1 MLDTKIVIYIQKS
14 FRTKRL
20 ILEKVNTDL
29 RFIYTIIFSIMT
41 RTHESF
47 SNGLFAQ
54 TVYNKILTRLDGILQ
69 NFHTL
74 NYPLTLRVFKSYTI
88 KSIMNTVKKMR
99 IKLLKISLEC
109 GTNTLDD
116 MIQLFFNKSIHT
128 LPFVDGNYYRKLRFF
143 NRVFIGISCSYYKV
157 EYINDDVNI
166 TSVYDNTEI
175 VKKRH
180 KDDTRQEEMDIS
192 TITGGITYPTSRKGV
207 KQQSLLQK
215 IQGARLYIPYLK
227 HVLAITGYF
236 REDPLNI
243 NRIGG
248 TLGEKQCQLS
258 ESIKVLNVPKNFK
271 YSFIEQLS
279 LRDFFVNSSNE
290 LTERC
295 NSAYTEF
302 KKLKSKPISYLV
314 KEFLLSDIERQ
325 RTILTLFLLNKDDSD
340 NQSLAYLMYDMI
352 SNESYLLKPQP
363 LAQQVFNSL
372 HWSVQRLFN
381 SAIKKVDGLNTN
393 IKNFREDDIPYEKRI
408 VLMKCNDST
417 KQKVMEKLKE
427 LNNSKGDSNTKAQH
441 YVDSILKIPFGI
453 YKEEPI
459 FQYMNEYRSTIKTI
473 AIALSKCVSDFKSD
487 KITEI
492 DQILDDT
499 MDYTGFITMNKINRF
514 YSDIKRCIL
523 GLRDDIDEKTIMNKY
538 SKMVCGDLREQLK
551 SKGLPISGKK
561 SILVSRLVK
570 YNYMNT
576 NKSFKRNI
584 EILDTEFQKYYV
596 KWNKYN
602 DDKREYI
609 NRVSGIL
616 DDAVYGLDDAKNQI
630 KRIIA
635 QWINGEMKGYAFG
648 FEGPP
653 GTGKTTLAKR
663 GISKCL
669 IDYEGNSRPFAFI
682 ALGGS
687 SNGSTLEGH
696 NYTYVGSTY
705 GRIVDILM
713 ETRCMNPII
722 YIDELDKIS
731 KTEHGKEIVGIL
743 THLTDTTQN
752 DNWCDKYFSGVKL
765 DLSRVLFIF
774 SYNDPA
780 LIDKILLDRIHRI
793 KTKALN
799 KTEKVRIVQ
808 DYLLPEL
815 LNTVGFNKGD
825 ILISDEVIEHIV
837 DTYTY
842 EAGVRKLKEK
852 LFELLRELNLQYLM
866 GELFEIPYVLTEE
879 RIDKIF
885 INKDKIIKKR
895 ILGESRVG
903 LVNGLFA
910 TTSGIGGIT
919 IIETYRSLSE
929 NRLSLEL
936 TGKQGEVMRESMSVA
951 KTVAWNLLSTNIQ
964 KQVRDNTP
972 YGIHIHCPE
981 AATPKDGPSAGGA
994 ITIAILSQIL
1004 GVRVNNLCAMTGEI
1018 DLNGSIHQIGGLE
1031 SKLYGA
1037 RVAGVRRVLIPESNR
1052 NDYEKILNSKDCRIC
1067 VDDPDFE
1074 VILVKHIHEV
1084 IPHFLLFSEG
1094 EEEKYLNLKNHMF
1107 VL

>member
-1 MLDTKIVIYIQKS
+1 MKLSLILYIQRS
-14 FRTKRL
+14 FRKKIY
-20 ILEKVNTDL
+20 ILEKINTEL

-41 RTHESF
+41 RIHESF

-54 TVYNKILTRLDGILQ
+54 TVYNKVLSRLEAILQ

-74 NYPLTLRVFKSYTI
+74 NYPLTLCIFKSHSTN
-88 KSIMNTVKKMR
+88 SIRKIIQNMR

-116 MIQLFFNKSIHT
+116 MIQLFYKKSIHS
-128 LPFVDGNYYRKLRFF
+128 LPMVDGNYYRKLRFF
-143 NRVFIGISCSYYKV
+143 NRVFVTTGCSFYRY
-157 EYINDDVNI
+157 EIDDGDIIIDN
-166 TSVYDNTEI
+166 VYDMI
-175 VKKRH
+175 DLMKRRP
-180 KDDTRQEEMDIS
+180 KDDEKQYKLDVSVIEE
-192 TITGGITYPTSRKGV
+192 GVKYPTSRMGIEY
-207 KQQSLLQK
+207 QSLLQK
-215 IQGARLYIPYLK
+215 IQGARLYIPYK
-227 HVLAITGYF
+227 NNVLAITGYF

-248 TLGEKQCQLS
+248 TLGEKEIKLR
-258 ESIKVLNVPKNFK
+258 ESVKILNVPKNFK
-271 YSFIEQLS
+271 YSYIKQLS
-279 LRDFFVNSSNE
+279 LRDFFVNSPNE
-290 LTERC
+290 LTDKC

-302 KKLKSKPISYLV
+302 KKLKSKAISYLV

-381 SAIKKVDGLNTN
+381 AAIKKVDGLNTN
-393 IKNFREDDIPYEKRI
+393 IKNFKEDDIPYEKRV
-408 VLMKCNDST
+408 VLMKCDESI
-417 KQKVMEKLKE
+417 KQKVMDKLKE

-459 FQYMNEYRSTIKTI
+459 FQFMNEYRMTIKTI
-473 AIALSKCVSDFKSD
+473 AISLSKYVANFKS
-487 KITEI
+487 EQVENI
-492 DQILDDT
+492 DQILDDM
-499 MDYTGFITMNKINRF
+499 MDYGDFITNNKINKF
-514 YSDIKRCIL
+514 YKTLCSEIEKLRSSIDIKSIEANYKNMVCND
-523 GLRDDIDEKTIMNKY
+523 LRDM
-538 SKMVCGDLREQLK
+538 LK
-551 SKGLPISGKK
+551 QYNLPSSGKK
-561 SILVSRLVK
+561 DTLIKRLVK
-570 YNYMNT
+570 YKSNNT
-576 NKSFKRNI
+576 NKLFKKNI
-584 EILDTEFQKYYV
+584 ETLDTEVQKYYV

-602 DDKREYI
+602 DEKREYI
-609 NRVSGIL
+609 NGVSNTL
-616 DDAVYGLDDAKNQI
+616 DNAVYGLNDAKNQI

-635 QWINGEMKGYAFG
+635 QWINGEMRGYAFG

-731 KTEHGKEIVGIL
+731 KTEHGREIVGIL

-752 DNWCDKYFSGVKL
+752 DSWCDKYFSGVKL

-774 SYNDPA
+774 SYNDPS

-799 KTEKVRIVQ
+799 KTEKIRIVQ

-815 LNTVGFNKGD
+815 LNVVGFNSEDIIIGD
-825 ILISDEVIEHIV
+825 DEIEYII

-852 LFELLRELNLQYLM
+852 IFELLREINLQYLM
-866 GELFEIPYVLTEE
+866 GENITIPYKLSKD
-879 RIDKIF
+879 RICEIF
-885 INKDKIIKKR
+885 INKDKIIKKC
-895 ILGESRVG
+895 ILGQSRVG

-910 TTSGIGGIT
+910 TASGVGGIT
-919 IIETYRSLSE
+919 IIETYRSLSD
-929 NRLSLEL
+929 NRLTLEL
-936 TGKQGEVMRESMSVA
+936 TGKQGDVMKESMRVA
-951 KTVAWNLLSTNIQ
+951 KTVAWNLLSAEIQ
-964 KQVRDNTP
+964 QSVRDTTP

-994 ITIAILSQIL
+994 ITVAILSQIL
-1004 GVRVNNLCAMTGEI
+1004 NVRVNNECAMTGEI
-1018 DLNGSIHQIGGLE
+1018 DLNGSILQIGGLE

-1037 RVAGVRRVLIPESNR
+1037 KAAGVRKVLIPETNR
-1052 NDYEKILNSKDCRIC
+1052 DDYEKIINSKDTRIKE
-1067 VDDPDFE
+1067 DDPNFQ

-1084 IPHFLLFSEG
+1084 IPHFLLFENI
-1094 EEEKYLNLKNHMF
+1094 EMDKCINLEKHMF
-1107 VL
+1107 IV